1 MMLKLKNLNISFD
14 QKSVISALN
23 YDFPER
29 GIVVLVGASG
39 AGKTTLLR
47 IISGLEQNFNGE
59 IEKSEKLS
67 VSYAFQEYRLFD
79 SLNALSNVAE
89 IAFEKAGKIEL
100 DKAKQMLRRLGFS
113 EDDMK
118 LFPAELSGGMKQRV
132 SLARAFLHE
141 SDILL
146 LDEPTKELD
155 AYHADIVLGLI
166 REISERKT
174 VVLVTHRDSDVTTL
188 GDAVVGKIAL

>member
-29 GIVVLVGASG
+29 GIVLLAGASG

-47 IISGLEQNFNGE
+47 IISGLERNFNGE

-79 SLNALSNVAE
+79 SLDALSNITE
-89 IAFEKAGKIEL
+89 IAFDKPGKDEL
-100 DKAKQMLRRLGFS
+100 ERAADMLRRLGFS
-113 EDDMK
+113 DGDMK
-118 LFPAELSGGMKQRV
+118 LSPAELSGGMKQRV

-155 AYHADIVLGLI
+155 AHHAEAVLAVI
-166 REISERKT
+166 REISARKA
-174 VVLVTHRDSDVTTL
+174 VVLVTHRESDIEAL
-188 GDAVVGKIAL
+188 GDAIVGRISL